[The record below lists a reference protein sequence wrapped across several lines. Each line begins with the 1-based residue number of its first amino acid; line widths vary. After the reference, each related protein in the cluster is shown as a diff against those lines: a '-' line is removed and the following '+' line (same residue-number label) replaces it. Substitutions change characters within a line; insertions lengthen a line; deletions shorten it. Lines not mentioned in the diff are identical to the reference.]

1 MTSGTMGVL
10 SNVKKMLRMLGN
22 IGKNVRMLRL
32 GGGGGR
38 VKARTMGVL
47 CSTRKMLKMSSN
59 VKKTSQDIGGGWKHW
74 KKVTWYITKQ
84 IVAKDVQGHPPNT
97 LKIS

>member
-1 MTSGTMGVL
+1 
-10 SNVKKMLRMLGN
+10 
-22 IGKNVRMLRL
+22 
-32 GGGGGR
+32 
-38 VKARTMGVL
+38 
-47 CSTRKMLKMSSN
+47 MLKMSSN